1 MTGATL
7 PSVWLRSPTT
17 TTTTTTTSGTTYDFN
32 PKKEKLSQD
41 KGLTF
46 ANPDYPIQR
55 RASSKKGRQLAAPVP
70 FTTRKEKPNLFD
82 D

>member
-7 PSVWLRSPTT
+7 LSVWLRSPTTT

-32 PKKEKLSQD
+32 PKKEKLSQE

-55 RASSKKGRQLAAPVP
+55 RASSKKGSAIGGADPLY
-70 FTTRKEKPNLFD
+70 N
-82 D
+82 